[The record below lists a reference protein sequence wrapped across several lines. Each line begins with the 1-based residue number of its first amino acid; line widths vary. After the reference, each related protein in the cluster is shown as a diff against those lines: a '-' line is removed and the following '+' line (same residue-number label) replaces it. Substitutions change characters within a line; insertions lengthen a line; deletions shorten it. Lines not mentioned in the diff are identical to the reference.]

1 MSAYAVL
8 VGGVIVATVSAV
20 LKYFVWDFFN
30 KVQSLDKEYA
40 ASIAETH
47 AAIHERRFL
56 PIISAVCDAV
66 AARQAILPAASTP
79 EILTEL
85 SIDAKVRE
93 AVNVISDRIALDR
106 SYRLAQKRSIW
117 VAFSWLAVD
126 ASVVATITITVLRY
140 FAGTKSIWVPSLLI
154 LTVLCVAVGFCLL
167 MLYRSAL
174 NKFIRLLR
182 TNPI

>member
-1 MSAYAVL
+1 MSYGVL
-8 VGGVIVATVSAV
+8 VGGAIIAVVSAI

-40 ASIAETH
+40 TSIAETH
-47 AAIHERRFL
+47 AAMHERKIL
-56 PIISAVCDAV
+56 PIIAAIYDAM
-66 AARQAILPAASTP
+66 AAREAILPAASAL

-85 SIDAKVRE
+85 PIDARVRE
-93 AVNVISDRIALDR
+93 VIAVISERIALDR

-117 VAFSWLAVD
+117 VATSWLAV
-126 ASVVATITITVLRY
+126 VALVIGVSIVIVFRY
-140 FAGTKSIWVPSLLI
+140 FAGTKSIWVPSLFI
-154 LTVLCVAVGFCLL
+154 PTILCVTVGLWML
-167 MLYRSAL
+167 ILYRSAL